1 MGSCSSCLLADIRD
15 NKVNPDTIHVGSKT
29 EQDDSWDMS
38 MDSDLYLE
46 RVTHI
51 VADIHERVRHKHKSK
66 DDRDTKDT
74 DDSPPDIVTDSSD
87 VSSNIAS
94 QSSSFFSSTN
104 SNKKSNLSIPS
115 IINTSSS
122 NSLLP

>member
-1 MGSCSSCLLADIRD
+1 
-15 NKVNPDTIHVGSKT
+15 
-29 EQDDSWDMS
+29 

-66 DDRDTKDT
+66 DDRDTKDA

-87 VSSNIAS
+87 VSSNVAS
-94 QSSSFFSSTN
+94 QSSSLFSSTN

>member
-1 MGSCSSCLLADIRD
+1 MGSCSSCSLADIRD
-15 NKVNPDTIHVGSKT
+15 NKINPDSIHVGSKT
-29 EQDDSWDMS
+29 DPDDGWESS

-66 DDRDTKDT
+66 DDRDTKNMT
-74 DDSPPDIVTDSSD
+74 ASPPDIVTDSSE
-87 VSSNIAS
+87 VSSNLVS
-94 QSSSFFSSTN
+94 QSSSLFSSTN
-104 SNKKSNLSIPS
+104 SQKKSNLSIPS
-115 IINTSSS
+115 IVNTSSS